1 MQIFRAARARGAGAV
16 VQTSVGLDG
25 ISRARYFLSRVE
37 VVLGLCAATILDQL
51 VQQHFC
57 RRTSSFNRM
66 TTNYDGVL
74 GETFSTSRDTLIRA
88 LAGNDASNMQVQ
100 IFCRFSLFATW
111 QARRAARGLP
121 RDAAPRPTPSLLTL
135 LPSPTSLL
143 PYTPSLAP
151 GVGVGGCG
159 LGGREG
165 GRRSP
170 SSSSTSLPLRAHSTP
185 SRRSL
190 DARSTLARPRRVDIA
205 GAAMMAERTGG
216 GRPCLRSR
224 LGSQWRPIQGTLGCG
239 FGSIES

>member
-25 ISRARYFLSRVE
+25 ISRARHFFSRVE

-121 RDAAPRPTPSLLTL
+121 RDAAPRSTPSHLTL
-135 LPSPTSLL
+135 LPSP
-143 PYTPSLAP
+143 PSLPPSPPTSTHTHAR
-151 GVGVGGCG
+151 GKGGSKG
-159 LGGREG
+159 KERGE
-165 GRRSP
+165 RRKK
-170 SSSSTSLPLRAHSTP
+170 
-185 SRRSL
+185 
-190 DARSTLARPRRVDIA
+190 
-205 GAAMMAERTGG
+205 G
-216 GRPCLRSR
+216 
-224 LGSQWRPIQGTLGCG
+224 
-239 FGSIES
+239 

>member
-25 ISRARYFLSRVE
+25 ISRARHFFSRVE

-74 GETFSTSRDTLIRA
+74 DETFSTSRNTLIRA

-121 RDAAPRPTPSLLTL
+121 RDAAPRPMPSHLTL
-135 LPSPTSLL
+135 SPFSPLPSFPLL
-143 PYTPSLAP
+143 PPLPRAWVWM
-151 GVGVGGCG
+151 GVGWE
-159 LGGREG
+159 GGREG
-165 GRRSP
+165 GVILELTGI
-170 SSSSTSLPLRAHSTP
+170 SSTSRSHDARLTLA
-185 SRRSL
+185 RRSL
-190 DARSTLARPRRVDIA
+190 DARHVCRDA
-205 GAAMMAERTGG
+205 
-216 GRPCLRSR
+216 
-224 LGSQWRPIQGTLGCG
+224 
-239 FGSIES
+239 

>member
-25 ISRARYFLSRVE
+25 ISRARHFFSRVE

-74 GETFSTSRDTLIRA
+74 DETFSTSRDTLIRA

-121 RDAAPRPTPSLLTL
+121 RDAAPRPMPSLLTL
-135 LPSPTSLL
+135 LPSPTSL
-143 PYTPSLAP
+143 PPFTPSLAP

-165 GRRSP
+165 GDHP
-170 SSSSTSLPLRAHSTP
+170 RAHQRLFHFALTQRP
-185 SRRSL
+185 L
-190 DARSTLARPRRVDIA
+190 DARSTLARRSLDLVASTLRARR
-205 GAAMMAERTGG
+205 
-216 GRPCLRSR
+216 
-224 LGSQWRPIQGTLGCG
+224 
-239 FGSIES
+239 

>member
-25 ISRARYFLSRVE
+25 ISRARHFFSRVE

-74 GETFSTSRDTLIRA
+74 DETFSTSRDTLIRA

-111 QARRAARGLP
+111 QARRAAQGLP
-121 RDAAPRPTPSLLTL
+121 PPPLAPRPAFSLFSLLPPPFFPLL
-135 LPSPTSLL
+135 LPSPR
-143 PYTPSLAP
+143 AWVWVD
-151 GVGVGGCG
+151 VGWE
-159 LGGREG
+159 GGREG
-165 GRRSP
+165 
-170 SSSSTSLPLRAHSTP
+170 SSSSSPASLPPHVH
-185 SRRSL
+185 
-190 DARSTLARPRRVDIA
+190 STLA
-205 GAAMMAERTGG
+205 
-216 GRPCLRSR
+216 
-224 LGSQWRPIQGTLGCG
+224 
-239 FGSIES
+239 